1 MYPLTEATVGDFE
14 MPRKDVAAGGGGRAE
29 AERARAGAGK
39 AVAVRCRVLRALVS
53 GSAGLAAA
61 TAWSITER
69 REGAFSR
76 TCGGTQVTSD
86 LPAADVLSGH
96 VNWAQLRSGRCTKGG
111 ETGKAT

>member
-1 MYPLTEATVGDFE
+1 
-14 MPRKDVAAGGGGRAE
+14 MPRRDAAAGGGGRAE
-29 AERARAGAGK
+29 AERAAAATGA
-39 AVAVRCRVLRALVS
+39 AVAVRCRVFVAE
-53 GSAGLAAA
+53 AAAAAAA

-69 REGAFSR
+69 REGALSR